1 MAGCPT
7 PVIVLLFRAGTVQL
21 KSANVAGLSYAFKV
35 LLSAQP
41 PLFRVWVLGAPAEP
55 IVADHVCRF
64 LETSQ
69 TGSSQ
74 RPSWRILYSAMP
86 VTVLLHA
93 TAAIGT
99 MLPAGRTRWRRI
111 TMGLGKRPMT
121 LDSFRPSKAF
131 LGQRA
136 NALIRANTAVPK
148 YKVVVTL
155 KGESREGK
163 AVTRVVY
170 DGESGLE
177 ALRMYARFVSRS
189 KRRRDKL
196 NRSKVTLFKN
206 YDLIREWD
214 QPPNN

>member
-1 MAGCPT
+1 
-7 PVIVLLFRAGTVQL
+7 
-21 KSANVAGLSYAFKV
+21 
-35 LLSAQP
+35 
-41 PLFRVWVLGAPAEP
+41 
-55 IVADHVCRF
+55 
-64 LETSQ
+64 
-69 TGSSQ
+69 
-74 RPSWRILYSAMP
+74 
-86 VTVLLHA
+86 
-93 TAAIGT
+93 
-99 MLPAGRTRWRRI
+99 
-111 TMGLGKRPMT
+111 MGLGKRPMT

-136 NALIRANTAVPK
+136 NALIRANTAVAK

>member
-1 MAGCPT
+1 M
-7 PVIVLLFRAGTVQL
+7 Q
-21 KSANVAGLSYAFKV
+21 
-35 LLSAQP
+35 
-41 PLFRVWVLGAPAEP
+41 
-55 IVADHVCRF
+55 
-64 LETSQ
+64 
-69 TGSSQ
+69 
-74 RPSWRILYSAMP
+74 

-99 MLPAGRTRWRRI
+99 MLLSGRTRWRRI

-136 NALIRANTAVPK
+136 NALIRANTAVAK

-214 QPPNN
+214 QPPDN